1 MGIAEAEAVADV
13 VTMLSA
19 MPRAGSMTRW
29 RHHAYDGLGMR
40 ENYANVLV
48 VAGRDDEAFAVLREV
63 MDNPSADGP
72 NAYRYDPALGA
83 AEERPR
89 FEQILQSAKPL

>member
-1 MGIAEAEAVADV
+1 
-13 VTMLSA
+13 
-19 MPRAGSMTRW
+19 
-29 RHHAYDGLGMR
+29 
-40 ENYANVLV
+40 V

-72 NAYRYDPALGA
+72 NAYRYDPVWVRLKSD
-83 AEERPR
+83 PR